1 MRKTILSS
9 LACLVALL
17 TAHRAVAAGPVTPES
32 DLTLGEMPIPVY
44 GVQGRAPKD
53 TVYPVSDAGSVDPLP
68 ALATGANWALEA
80 WTVGRTLGEQP
91 DDFRIGETCTA
102 LPQVQGKSID
112 WARTYA
118 TNSVSTNEYGFI
130 FNLDATNESE
140 RVIFTRSG
148 PSKIVWIMSD
158 GEPVP
163 VDYQIGRSVS
173 SRPYRLYAT
182 RADEGNLVAYVNLS
196 GKYVRFFGDSTLI
209 APVTNLPVTVEGG
222 GTNGFAA
229 CGLDYNAQ
237 SGLLTYRYHVNEKTG
252 AVMGTQ
258 GQFVLAYYD
267 TESKDHMIAHI
278 VVEVTL
284 PRVNTL
290 TAHVGEE
297 LRPLGGGFNIVGL
310 SPAVNSGNKVDADDP
325 CSPYLETYETP
336 KSTATGDEKGQ
347 LKLYAL
353 APTDVSTSKL
363 GMDMPWKIDVYW
375 RSPDPM
381 GTLWTFEDDWYLVTW
396 PESAPQVV
404 TSGDA
409 ANPGYPLILPAAYSA
424 SVLNYRTPLHMN
436 VSYDSSTHRVVADDT
451 GRFVL
456 RLTVGENGRPYF
468 LPVECVKHDDARVC
482 AGPVIPWPV
491 GREITI
497 CRGEVA
503 GSAAAVAAKMDSSLP
518 GYIHVPSSKGRNWN
532 PKLYHFNAGGAV
544 DGMIGSVTENNA
556 FASLVSSIYGVNE
569 SPDSIEVWW
578 SGSYKGD
585 KGKGNELP
593 EPVTYP
599 GFVQRFRVRWD
610 LAELEG
616 VYPTIRLY
624 SQKGSAD
631 ETMTSVQSLGLHLSQ
646 TNSAVEVTA
655 KDRGIRFK
663 AYERLH
669 LGFSISSLQCS
680 NDVFA
685 VRCGRIATVRDTAN
699 RRIALEIAV
708 TETDAEGY
716 TVVTRGA
723 GFETVS
729 NRYEHLAWNDYAVEV
744 PPKLAETRLEISF
757 GDTGVDGEP
766 SAVNIVL
773 DDLACWHGEQ
783 FGPKDVDNV
792 EFYFAFDEEDADTDE
807 DAKHGRTVGAILG
820 ASSLA
825 CRHSD
830 FSLGAPTAYDGIFSA
845 ENGIA
850 PEIYYQNDSTQIG
863 YNPNEE
869 HAFLEETA
877 DGYVAWALRND
888 LNFEDTSHA
897 MVFVQYAE
905 DGKGRMDAF
914 RIGDARA
921 VDAVDSFTQTVL
933 VGKPVPVPKPIGLLS
948 GAGSAEDQAEA
959 AIYNP
964 EDVSTP
970 LYRDCHRQFWAWR
983 NGLADV
989 AYKYPCL
996 KSLGF
1001 YCPTLD
1007 GDEPEDGELIGWMN
1021 NLGLKTR
1028 PTLNN
1033 LRMVPSMVPWSNKS
1047 EWPPENSV
1055 PTMRVGQI
1063 LTTAEKGL
1071 PEMWNAAS
1079 MSVLHPN
1086 GSDPKKRI
1094 VDLIDPTVAQ
1104 TARLKMDTIDF
1115 PSEFGFT
1122 VGPSG
1127 NCMLRKGKYYFTGC
1141 PPSVSDR
1148 FYVDANAAEDKR
1160 VVLIGDRVE
1169 KESGGSYLRLNVLT
1183 PAERE
1188 ALKGLCRQLPPPHEY
1203 AKARWDAAID
1213 LLATDVKKVSS
1224 NGVAEVEY
1232 INKRKPFCFQIPD
1245 VPACIESFK
1254 KNIASGYVVIK
1265 DIKIGP
1271 NLSTNVVTRADAGVN
1286 FAAVNFEKETKI
1298 KMWPGS
1304 NPYRT
1309 AKEKYEKD
1317 ICSNLCYTV
1326 TDKGE
1331 KKPIAWPWTDS
1342 TTETN
1347 TLVEYSGTFSY
1358 VVIGSEKTRVQ
1369 YDAKDHLA
1377 LVATGDDTGWVT
1389 LIENDDPDPAHVTP
1403 GLPVQMHVIRVVP
1416 ELHLD
1421 GIAVVT
1427 DPLNKLSEQLS
1438 LLYKTPLG
1446 AGADNFEFEWRRTK
1460 PKSDGTL
1467 EQDKFRWN
1475 VYTNGVGLT
1484 SLLLGAKGA
1493 NPDEYVNTYYTLRY
1507 RRNVAGGVWTDFA
1520 EPQLAEGW
1528 LQRVLN
1534 SVTPFAQRVED
1545 FYTNPSDIG
1554 YTMLEQIG
1562 KPYTGD
1568 VALNNENL
1576 TQVGLMEL
1584 YQTLFNRVESMLASV
1599 ATNDTINTT
1608 DLSKQLMLAAT
1619 RLNELYALLG
1629 AEAYSDAKNP
1639 LIGSEDGTAFPAG
1652 TFSFANQ
1659 VATLLDEELALLRG
1673 RAATPSFPR
1682 MTEAP
1687 CFNRLAWNF
1696 TKGITEGEPAYV
1708 NNYGIRARD
1717 GIMDV
1722 NCAAAQYPQG
1732 HGDAW
1737 GHYLSAL
1744 KIYYRLLRNP
1754 AFKWTVSMMEML
1766 MDQKITNVDYQD
1778 EQKFADAAAKL
1789 AQTGLD
1795 AFDLTL
1801 RKSYKEG
1808 GAGSE
1813 EGGAWIAGLFDSNT
1827 NQAFG
1832 CGEWATRTEMGAVY
1846 NWMVGN
1852 ALLPTNGA
1860 PYREFTDR
1868 GIMKIDRTT
1877 ALSLSSLC
1885 TAVETLDKKL
1895 ADYGAGMNPLG
1906 LAEGAIPFDID
1917 PTQLAEKKSHFVQIL
1932 ERTEGALANCRTVL
1946 DYANVYGSRLR
1957 QLQEKE
1963 TDALAERAKT
1973 ELAYNNQLI
1982 AIYGT
1987 PFPGDIGPGGTY
1999 PQGYEGPDIYNY
2011 NCMDLTPYGL
2021 EDGIPADNTILVT
2034 NFVRSGLSYG
2044 NDPKDPTTTIPYKV
2058 TPGGIRVKNA
2068 NMTGV
2073 RATEGSLQAKYRQ
2086 YLTAYKAY
2094 EGAVGGY
2101 SAALGA
2107 LKTASTDAIV
2117 QTSIKSANLVLTA
2130 LELINECLFQIYDAD
2145 LSTKNWEMVRDGLN
2159 NIERALYKQA
2169 GLTIAGMAVGGDQ
2182 VKQILQKKEELVIL
2196 AAENAQNADLGLE
2209 KLNGFVSKV
2218 KGLTT
2223 DFSTLMDKFKG
2234 NASSVSGWVD
2244 SFKFYKGTDIGT
2256 PDHEG
2261 AVFAKAVLSIIRAV
2275 FDNAVALYE
2284 EQRDNMRSVDAAID
2298 GVSAA
2303 ISGIES
2309 AVISLQTAEA
2319 EYRAEQY
2326 KGELLQEERALWRQQ
2341 MSNEATASRYADMF
2355 NRVQRNIA
2363 LTKYS
2368 TAFDTAQRYV
2378 WELAKVY
2385 DYETGL
2391 LSSDEKSGTQFLADI
2406 VATRSLGVEGVPIA
2420 SGTTDGGLYDV
2431 VARMKANWDVL
2442 EGRLGINNPDKPTK
2456 WFSLRH
2462 DNYLIGLSNSVD
2474 KAWQQVL
2481 VNSIVTDIGAN
2492 ADFRRYCQP
2501 LALSASA
2508 SQGPAIVLTFETAI
2522 WGDKNFF
2529 GKPLVPGNEQFS
2541 AADYATKIDAV
2552 GVYFQGYD
2560 EHAVAGGLFVRE
2572 PNVYLVPIGIDCMR
2586 SPAGTDE
2593 RKVLGWSVVDQVL
2606 PLPYAIGSTELDDPS
2621 WISTFSGSGGSA
2633 ANIRRHS
2640 TLRMGYNLTSNRLV
2654 GRSAW
2659 NTKWMLVIPARSLG
2673 SDQKTILE
2681 TFAGKVKDIK
2691 IGIRAYSRQGN

>member
-102 LPQVQGKSID
+102 LPQVPGKTID

-196 GKYVRFFGDSTLI
+196 GKYVRFFGDSALI
-209 APVTNLPVTVEGG
+209 APVTNRPVTVEGG

-237 SGLLTYRYHVNEKTG
+237 SGLLTYRYHVDEKTG

-310 SPAVNSGNKVDADDP
+310 SPAVNSGNQTDADDP
-325 CSPYLETYETP
+325 CSPYLEIYETP

-409 ANPGYPLILPAAYSA
+409 ANPGYPLVLPSTYSV
-424 SVLNYRTPLHMN
+424 SVLNYRTPLYMN

-578 SGSYKGD
+578 SGSYRGD

-593 EPVTYP
+593 EAVTYP

-631 ETMTSVQSLGLHLSQ
+631 ETMTSVQSLGLHLSR

-655 KDRGIRFK
+655 KDRGIRFR

-685 VRCGRIATVRDTAN
+685 VRCGRIATVRDTGN
-699 RRIALEIAV
+699 RRIALEISV

-729 NRYEHLAWNDYAVEV
+729 NRYEHLAWNDFAVEV
-744 PPKLAETRLEISF
+744 PPKLADARLEISF
-757 GDTGVDGEP
+757 GDTGADGEP

-792 EFYFAFDEEDADTDE
+792 EFYFAFGEEDADTDE
-807 DAKHGRTVGAILG
+807 DARHGRTVGAILG
-820 ASSLA
+820 ASSLT
-825 CRHSD
+825 CRHCD

-888 LNFEDTSHA
+888 LNFADTSHA

-914 RIGDARA
+914 RIGDVRA
-921 VDAVDSFTQTVL
+921 VDAVDSFVQTVL

-983 NGLADV
+983 NGQADV
-989 AYKYPCL
+989 TYKYPCL

-1028 PTLNN
+1028 PTRIN
-1033 LRMVPSMVPWSNKS
+1033 LCMVPSKVPWSNRS
-1047 EWPPENSV
+1047 EWPPEDSV

-1188 ALKGLCRQLPPPHEY
+1188 ALKGLCRQLPPPYEY

-1271 NLSTNVVTRADAGVN
+1271 GLSTNVVTRADAGVN

-1298 KMWPGS
+1298 PVWPASGTYKS
-1304 NPYRT
+1304 
-1309 AKEKYEKD
+1309 AKERYERE

-1331 KKPIAWPWTDS
+1331 KKPIAWPWTGS

-1377 LVATGDDTGWVT
+1377 LVTTGDDTGWVT

-1403 GLPVQMHVIRVVP
+1403 GLPVQMHVIRVVD

-1446 AGADNFEFEWRRTK
+1446 AGAENFEFEWRRTK

-1467 EQDKFRWN
+1467 EQDRFRWDT
-1475 VYTNGVGLT
+1475 YTNGVGLT

-1507 RRNVAGGVWTDFA
+1507 RRKGAGDKDWTGFA

-1599 ATNDTINTT
+1599 ATNDTVNTT

-1673 RAATPSFPR
+1673 RAATPAFPR

-1687 CFNRLAWNF
+1687 CYNRLAWNF

-1778 EQKFADAAAKL
+1778 EQKFADTAAKL

-1801 RKSYKEG
+1801 RKAYKEG
-1808 GAGSE
+1808 DV
-1813 EGGAWIAGLFDSNT
+1813 GLFDSNT

-1917 PTQLAEKKSHFVQIL
+1917 PARLAEKSSHFVQIL

-2021 EDGIPADNTILVT
+2021 EDGIPAVNTTLVT
-2034 NFVRSGLSYG
+2034 NFVRSGLSY
-2044 NDPKDPTTTIPYKV
+2044 NKTNEVPITYRV
-2058 TPGGIRVKNA
+2058 TPGGIRMMNA

-2073 RATEGSLQAKYRQ
+2073 RATEGTIQAKYRQ
-2086 YLTAYKAY
+2086 YLTAYQAY
-2094 EGAVGGY
+2094 QGAIASYG
-2101 SAALGA
+2101 AAVKTLQ
-2107 LKTASTDAIV
+2107 TASSDAAYKTG
-2117 QTSIKSANLVLTA
+2117 TSMGSLLLSVGELV
-2130 LELINECLFQIYDAD
+2130 NEIFFQIYDAD

-2159 NIERALYKQA
+2159 NIEMALYKQS
-2169 GLTIAGMAVGGDQ
+2169 GITIAGMAAGGDQ
-2182 VKQILQKKEELVIL
+2182 LKQILQKQAELTAD
-2196 AAENAQNADLGLE
+2196 AAIYNRSGGLGVDMVT
-2209 KLNGFVSKV
+2209 KVSEF
-2218 KGLTT
+2218 GNI
-2223 DFSTLMDKFKG
+2223 DFSKG
-2234 NASSVSGWVD
+2234 IFDEALLESDWGGRGSQYMSN
-2244 SFKFYKGTDIGT
+2244 FLGTRIKT

-2261 AVFAKAVLSIIRAV
+2261 SVISKAILNVVRFV
-2275 FDNAVALYE
+2275 YDNVTTQIE
-2284 EQRDNMRSVDAAID
+2284 MQRDLRRSVDDAID
-2298 GVSAA
+2298 GVSTA
-2303 ISGIES
+2303 IGGIDT
-2309 AVISLQTAEA
+2309 AIISLQTAEA

-2326 KGELLQEERALWRQQ
+2326 RGELLQDERALWRQQ

-2355 NRVQRNIA
+2355 NRMQRNIA

-2391 LSSDEKSGTQFLADI
+2391 LSSDEKSGKQFLADI

-2431 VARMKANWDVL
+2431 VARMKANWNVL

-2462 DNYLIGLSNSVD
+2462 DLCEISLNANQDEDWRKWLRGNVRD
-2474 KAWQQVL
+2474 
-2481 VNSIVTDIGAN
+2481 DIGKIPE
-2492 ADFRRYCQP
+2492 FIRYCQP
-2501 LALSASA
+2501 LALSEEGKKTG
-2508 SQGPAIVLTFETAI
+2508 QGPGIVLTFGTSI
-2522 WGDKNFF
+2522 YGDKNFF
-2529 GKPLVPGNEQFS
+2529 GKNLKPGDTQFS

-2560 EHAVAGGLFVRE
+2560 EFADAGGAFVRE
-2572 PNVYLVPIGIDCMR
+2572 PNVYLVPIGEDCMY
-2586 SPAGTDE
+2586 SPAGTDD
-2593 RKVLGWSVVDQVL
+2593 RQVLRWSVVDQVL
-2606 PLPYAIGSTELDDPS
+2606 PLPYTIGSAELDNPS
-2621 WISTFSGSGGSA
+2621 WISTVSGPSGSA

-2654 GRSAW
+2654 GRSVW
-2659 NTKWMLVIPARSLG
+2659 NTKWMLIIPARSVG
-2673 SDQKTILE
+2673 SENRSILFGAE
-2681 TFAGKVKDIK
+2681 GGKSFVDKVKDIK
-2691 IGIRAYSRQGN
+2691 IGVRAYSRQGN